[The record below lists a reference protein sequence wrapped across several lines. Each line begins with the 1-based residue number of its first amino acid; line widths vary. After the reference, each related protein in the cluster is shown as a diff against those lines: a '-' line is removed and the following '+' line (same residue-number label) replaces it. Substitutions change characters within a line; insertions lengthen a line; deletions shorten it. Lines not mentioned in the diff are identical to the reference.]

1 MTPIPI
7 SVELLQVGLGLL
19 VLGLLSGAWRSS
31 RSRVAPLGYWPVAWA
46 VLVVSGVMRVG
57 GAPPVFE
64 YFVTIAVWGCF
75 VAGAYRYADRPI
87 AGWLLP
93 GGAVLAAGVG
103 LSMMLARPGAAG
115 FVSVAVSLAGAGLA
129 ASIVHDAARARK
141 ATLLHRTLP
150 LGFVAAAA
158 VGALDHFVLQR
169 NLEAIAIWLVCGI
182 LVATH
187 QAIAVFDLIRRRA
200 DSIAAELEESVS
212 LLRSTLE
219 ATGEGI
225 LVVDAE
231 GHYTSF
237 NRSFGEMWRI
247 PPEILERRDSESA
260 LRHAMHQLKDPDAFY
275 AKVQE
280 LYADR
285 EAESFDVLEF
295 EDGRVF
301 ERYSRP
307 QRIGDQVVGRVWSF
321 RDVTERTR
329 AQEVAARYRD
339 HLEDVVEART
349 QELIGSREKL
359 RQADRL
365 AAIGTLAAGVAHQIN
380 NPVGAI
386 LNASEYALLCE
397 DQDDAMRIFRDALR
411 VNAEEAR
418 RCGAIVR
425 GMLQF
430 SRQEPIEKAIG
441 DLNQAVRIAVRSVE
455 SYARDSGARL
465 VLELAEDPIEVRMSP
480 LEIEQVVV
488 NLVRNG
494 IEACDRNAVVR
505 VVTRSAG
512 RRAFIDVIDD
522 GRGIA
527 EEDRSRIFD
536 PFFSTRLVEGG
547 TGLGLSVAHGIVSDH
562 GGRIGVSRSG
572 DDGTTFTVDLP
583 LASSDPAPRPVPSA
597 RATR

>member
-1 MTPIPI
+1 MPLPI
-7 SVELLQVGLGLL
+7 SIELLQVGLGLL

-31 RSRVAPLGYWPVAWA
+31 RGRVAPLGYWPVAWA
-46 VLVVSGVMRVG
+46 VLVLSGATRVA
-57 GAPPVFE
+57 GAPAYTE
-64 YFVTIAVWGCF
+64 YFVTVVVWGCF

-87 AGWLLP
+87 PRSLVPGCTIVSALIGFSIMSGSPERAGLLCVAFSWL
-93 GGAVLAAGVG
+93 
-103 LSMMLARPGAAG
+103 
-115 FVSVAVSLAGAGLA
+115 GAGLA
-129 ASIVHDAARARK
+129 ARVVHAAANQSDAS
-141 ATLLHRTLP
+141 LLHRTLP
-150 LGFVAAAA
+150 IGFVFTAI
-158 VGALDHFVLQR
+158 VGSLDHWFLQR
-169 NLEAIAIWLVCGI
+169 SLDSIALWLVCGI

-200 DSIAAELEESVS
+200 DSIASELEESVS

-225 LVVDAE
+225 LVVALD

-237 NRSFGEMWRI
+237 NRAFGEMWRI
-247 PPEILERRDSESA
+247 PTEILDKRTSEFA
-260 LRHAMHQLKDPDAFY
+260 LRHAMHQLKDPEAFY
-275 AKVQE
+275 ATVQR
-280 LYADR
+280 LYADL

-295 EDGRVF
+295 KDGRVF

-307 QRIGDQVVGRVWSF
+307 QRVGGEVVGRVWSF
-321 RDVTERTR
+321 RNVTERTR
-329 AQEVAARYRD
+329 AEEVAARYRD

-349 QELIGSREKL
+349 QELIGSRDKL

-380 NPVGAI
+380 NPIGAI

-397 DQDDAMRIFRDALR
+397 EQEDAMTIFRDALR

-430 SRQEPIEKAIG
+430 SRLDPVEKTVG
-441 DLNQAVRIAVRSVE
+441 DLNQAVRVAARSVE
-455 SYARDSGARL
+455 SYARESGARIEL
-465 VLELAEDPIEVRMSP
+465 EIPDDVLEVRMSP

-494 IEACDRNAVVR
+494 IESCDQQALVR
-505 VVTRSAG
+505 VVTRSRG
-512 RRAFIDVIDD
+512 HRAFIDVIDN

-527 EEDRSRIFD
+527 ESDRARIFD
-536 PFFSTRLVEGG
+536 PFFSTRLVQGG

-562 GGRIGVSRSG
+562 GGRIGASSSG
-572 DDGTTFTVDLP
+572 DGGTTFTVELP
-583 LASSDPAPRPVPSA
+583 LASTPPDAEVGSSDRL
-597 RATR
+597 